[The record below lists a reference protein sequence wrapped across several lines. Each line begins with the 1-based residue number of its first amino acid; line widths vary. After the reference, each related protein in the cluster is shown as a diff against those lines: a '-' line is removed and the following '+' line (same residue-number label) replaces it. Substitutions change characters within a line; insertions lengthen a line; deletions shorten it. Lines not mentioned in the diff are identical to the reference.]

1 MSAAG
6 IAATFVVLRS
16 PGWLLVRA
24 LAPLRGGVGVAWR
37 YGLANIAR
45 RGRDS
50 VVQIVAF
57 GLGLMVL
64 LLLALVRNDLL
75 QEWRASLPADAPNYF
90 MINIRPDEGEAVRAF
105 FARARPAADRARA
118 DGARAPDGDQRHAGR
133 RGQAATEDA
142 RELLEREANLTW
154 ARRCGR
160 TTRSSPAN
168 GGATATAADRAS
180 RSRASSPSRWV

>member
-1 MSAAG
+1 M
-6 IAATFVVLRS
+6 
-16 PGWLLVRA
+16 RA

-75 QEWRASLPADAPNYF
+75 EEWRASLPDDAPNYF
-90 MINIRPDEGEAVRAF
+90 MINIRPDEGEELSRDSSRIAAC
-105 FARARPAADRARA
+105 RPPSSCRWSA
-118 DGARAPDGDQRHAGR
+118 HA
-133 RGQAATEDA
+133 
-142 RELLEREANLTW
+142 
-154 ARRCGR
+154 
-160 TTRSSPAN
+160 
-168 GGATATAADRAS
+168 
-180 RSRASSPSRWV
+180 